1 MSVPPEKI
9 SRHTLMRMLLPNVI
23 YFMDCAQSKR
33 FSRIELH
40 DEIIQ
45 ITKDYYTISSEMIY
59 AEALELSKTLS
70 KEELDKILRLTLGD
84 RESVIQ
90 KVLYWSPKVV
100 SVISGLGEKAVD
112 ACSATVEERKIPQKL
127 CNFIIGGIEP
137 DQELCSYIKDMH
149 WGGEMKVSELIQE
162 QPFSHDGDMS
172 KDGDIDKNL
181 PQVAGKDLENSQY
194 KLLFKIKAANGKDIL
209 MCKFKSD
216 QVIIRGLVKK
226 NTGSY
231 GVVYSFHTYPKAD
244 EIPNLK
250 TTAVRIQ
257 EKNVF
262 VAEEYRKQ
270 SLSTKVYTWL
280 LDNGYCLISDV
291 QHFAGTERL
300 WRSLCEKAGTKYTA
314 MVYNKETRVLQKYS
328 PELEEIW
335 TYGQDY
341 VGSDN
346 VIILYKN

>member
-1 MSVPPEKI
+1 MDEPLTKI

-23 YFMDCAQSKR
+23 YFMDCVHSKR

-40 DEIIQ
+40 NEIIQ
-45 ITKDYYTISSEMIY
+45 ITKDYYSISSEMIY

-70 KEELDKILRLTLGD
+70 KEELDNALRLALDD
-84 RESVIQ
+84 RASVIQ
-90 KVLYWSPKVV
+90 KMLYHSPKV
-100 SVISGLGEKAVD
+100 SGIIAGLGEKAVD
-112 ACSATVEERKIPQKL
+112 ASSTTIEARKIPQKL
-127 CNFIIGGIEP
+127 RNFIISGIDP
-137 DQELCSYIKDMH
+137 DQELCSYIKDTH
-149 WGGEMKVSELIQE
+149 CGEEMKVSELIQE
-162 QPFSHDGDMS
+162 QPFSHVGDMS
-172 KDGDIDKNL
+172 KGGDIDKNL

-216 QVIIRGLVKK
+216 QIIIRGLVKK
-226 NTGSY
+226 NDGNY

-244 EIPNLK
+244 EIPDLK
-250 TTAVRIQ
+250 TAAVRIQ

-280 LDNGYCLISDV
+280 LDNGYCLISDI

-300 WRSLCEKAGTKYTA
+300 WRSLCEKAGAKYTA

-328 PELEEIW
+328 PDLEEIW
-335 TYGQDY
+335 TYDQDY
-341 VGSDN
+341 DGADN